1 MKGSR
6 RGETD
11 GRLREQAEFRYQLR
25 RFLSFSESAAER
37 CGVPAQQYQLL
48 QVVGAAP
55 AAERASIGYVAER
68 MLLRHHSAVELVD
81 RAERAELVRR
91 VADPEDHRRSLVE
104 LTVRGA
110 GVLRQLLTEHLDELQ
125 RQGPELVRALA
136 RLADVKDALKGE
148 GERR

>member
-1 MKGSR
+1 MATKKRANG
-6 RGETD
+6 D
-11 GRLREQAEFRYQLR
+11 VKLREQAEFRYQLR

-55 AAERASIGYVAER
+55 MGESASITYVAER

-81 RAERAELVRR
+81 RAQRADLVRR

-104 LTVRGA
+104 LTPRGA
-110 GVLRQLLTEHLDELQ
+110 GVLRDLLAEHIDELQ
-125 RQGPELVRALA
+125 RLGPELVRALQ
-136 RLADVKDALKGE
+136 RLADVRDALKGD
-148 GERR
+148 GESR